1 MGEFKSI
8 SREAVP
14 LALKKAERYRL
25 LDEPAEAESI
35 CLDVL
40 AVEPQNQEA
49 LVMLLLS
56 LTDQFGTGAPE
67 CFRLAQ
73 AVVPKLGGE
82 YQRLY
87 YSGIIWERHGRARAI
102 MGGPGSA
109 KAAYAWIRQAMD
121 YFQRAEELRPPA
133 DDDAI
138 LRWNSCVRLC
148 ERYHLHA
155 EPEEIY
161 EPVLG
166 E

>member
-14 LALKKAERYRL
+14 QALKKAERYRL
-25 LDEPAEAESI
+25 LDEPAQAESI
-35 CLDVL
+35 CWDVL

-56 LTDQFGTGAPE
+56 LTDQFGTGASE
-67 CFRLAQ
+67 CFHLAQ
-73 AVVPKLGGE
+73 AVVPKLNGE

-87 YSGIIWERHGRARAI
+87 YSGIIWERRGRARAI
-102 MGGPGSA
+102 KGEPGSV
-109 KAAYAWIRQAMD
+109 KAAFASIRQAMD
-121 YFQRAEELRPPA
+121 YFERAEELRPPA

-155 EPEEIY
+155 EPEEVY

>member
-25 LDEPAEAESI
+25 LDEPAHAESI
-35 CLDVL
+35 CWDVL

-56 LTDQFGTGAPE
+56 LTDQFGTDASE
-67 CFRLAQ
+67 CFHQAQ
-73 AVVPKLGGE
+73 AVVPKLDGE

-87 YSGIIWERHGRARAI
+87 YSGIIWERRGQARAI
-102 MGGPGSA
+102 KGGAGSA
-109 KAAYAWIRQAMD
+109 TAAFAWIRQAMD
-121 YFQRAEELRPPA
+121 YFERAEELRPPA

-155 EPEEIY
+155 EREEIY